1 MRPLEQ
7 HNLFRKNRRTVR
19 CVEASV
25 IACSKYQSANIVG
38 HRHRTVWCWL
48 HGRGLWQALLG
59 HLCLKD
65 TSGWNVFAKNWEHS
79 TQTRNQTG
87 CTWPTA
93 PGCRRCGQSAFC
105 QGKPGVMWLASS
117 YGRNQ
122 PGWWEEYGE
131 IQWNVVNARQ
141 LPLLLPDQK
150 SSHLLTQWWQ
160 PGTASNTVRTNKVV
174 LCTSLHIFVP
184 LLALGS
190 SPSSGF
196 VCQVLPRKCGE
207 ASSCKGRYAPP
218 ESTKYTQ
225 GKLFSMA
232 ICCALKCFFTVM
244 G

>member
-1 MRPLEQ
+1 MAELDQPWEQ
-7 HNLFRKNRRTVR
+7 QQSHETKPHQNTQDQGCCEPYLSIVFNQWLYNWLFDVW
-19 CVEASV
+19 
-25 IACSKYQSANIVG
+25 ACELPHQEP
-38 HRHRTVWCWL
+38 
-48 HGRGLWQALLG
+48 GLRLRDGIWQ
-59 HLCLKD
+59 D
-65 TSGWNVFAKNWEHS
+65 TSVKLSALVHRNPIRHCSAEAKIVKKH
-79 TQTRNQTG
+79 
-87 CTWPTA
+87 
-93 PGCRRCGQSAFC
+93 
-105 QGKPGVMWLASS
+105 
-117 YGRNQ
+117 
-122 PGWWEEYGE
+122 
-131 IQWNVVNARQ
+131 VVSLWDHR
-141 LPLLLPDQK
+141 K
-150 SSHLLTQWWQ
+150 
-160 PGTASNTVRTNKVV
+160 